1 MKSTK
6 LSAAVQR
13 ILDKIAVQY
22 PLVNQIAREIVNKNG
37 RVLVVGGA
45 VRDALL
51 GKDIKDL
58 DIEVHGIDLA
68 MLEKILSHHGPV
80 SLVGKAFGVLRVH
93 GLDVDWSLPRTDTSG
108 RKPEVTIDPHMG
120 LLAAFARR
128 DLTINAMGFD
138 VATHE
143 LLDPYGGYQD
153 LQDGV
158 LRATDPAFFVED
170 PLRFYRV
177 MQFIARFEM
186 SPDTELNKLCSH
198 IDLASVSVERFDA
211 EFEKMMLKSQ
221 RPSLGIRWINE
232 IGRLEEL
239 LPELAATKKVP
250 QDPVWH
256 PEGSVFEH
264 TMQTIDAAALIAV
277 ESPDD
282 RLKLLYSALCHD
294 LGKITTTEFF
304 DERLRSRGHDV
315 EGREPTKKLLK
326 RLTRK
331 KWLIDAVVKL
341 VRYHLMPIEFV
352 TNKAS
357 FPAYKRLANKLYPDV
372 TLWLLAQLALA
383 DKRGRNGYSS
393 VPLAITPS
401 EIEHFLRKAEHAKV
415 LVNKEAPILTGKDLL
430 PFVQPGP
437 KMGQLLKKAYE
448 IQIERGILDK
458 NELIKFIMNDKES
471 S

>member
-6 LSAAVQR
+6 ITAAVQR
-13 ILDKIAVQY
+13 ILEKIAVQY
-22 PLVNQIAREIVNKNG
+22 PLVNQIAQEIVTKGG

-51 GKDIKDL
+51 GKEIKDL
-58 DIEVHGIDLA
+58 DIEVHGIDLQL
-68 MLEKILSHHGPV
+68 LEQILQQFGPV
-80 SLVGKAFGVLRVH
+80 SLVGKSFGVLRLH

-108 RKPEVTIDPHMG
+108 RKPQVTLDPHMG
-120 LLAAFARR
+120 LMAAFARR
-128 DLTINAMGFD
+128 DLTMNAMGID
-138 VATHE
+138 VITHE
-143 LLDPYGGYQD
+143 LLDPYHGYED
-153 LQDGV
+153 LQNGT
-158 LRATDPAFFVED
+158 LRATDPLFFGED
-170 PLRFYRV
+170 PLRFFRV

-186 SPDTELNKLCSH
+186 RPDKQLNAICKNIDLNK
-198 IDLASVSVERFDA
+198 VSVERIDN

-221 RPSLGIRWINE
+221 RPSLGIRWLDE

-239 LPELAATKKVP
+239 LPELAATKKIP

-256 PEGSVFEH
+256 PEGCVFEH
-264 TMQTIDAAALIAV
+264 TMQAIDAAAVIPISSHD
-277 ESPDD
+277 E

-294 LGKITTTEFF
+294 LGKVGTTRFA
-304 DERLRSRGHDV
+304 DDRLRSRGHDV
-315 EGREPTKKLLK
+315 EGQEPTKKLLK

-357 FPAYKRLANKLYPDV
+357 SAAYKRLANKLYPDV

-383 DKRGRNGYSS
+383 DQRGRNGHSP
-393 VPLAITPS
+393 VPLAITPPD
-401 EIEHFLRKAEHAKV
+401 IELFLRKAEHAKV
-415 LVNKEAPILTGKDLL
+415 LVNKEVPLLTGKDLL
-430 PFVQPGP
+430 PFVEPGP

-448 IQIERGILDK
+448 IQIESGIKDK
-458 NELIKFIMNDKES
+458 NELITLVVQSFIK
-471 S
+471 